1 MDAVQKPEGFPEEKL
16 LVLPDYLASELAG
29 FELTKNFYV
38 SNIGY
43 FPRARHHYRERP
55 EGCDSHIV
63 IYCAEGA
70 GWIEQDGRTD
80 TLTER
85 HLAVIPAGAPHRY
98 GASEEAPWSI
108 YWFHLRGGQVGAHLA
123 LYGLAGQP
131 IPMPAALGAGFAES
145 FERCYGLL
153 ADKPYSLPAQVHVS
167 LTLGQLLGAI
177 GLSASGSPR
186 HRKRE
191 EDLSRAIRFMN
202 DRLHVT
208 VTLPELAKHAGLSK
222 QHLIHLF
229 KQETGF
235 PPIDYYLRLKMQK
248 ASQLLSLTGLSV
260 KEIAAAVGF
269 GDPYY
274 FSRMFK
280 KLMGTSPTDY
290 RRVPKG

>member
-1 MDAVQKPEGFPEEKL
+1 MPFRSRRASPEEKL
-16 LVLPDYLASELAG
+16 LVLPDYLATELAG

-38 SNIGY
+38 SDIGY
-43 FPRARHHYRERP
+43 FPRARHHYRERHD
-55 EGCDSHIV
+55 GCDSHIV
-63 IYCAEGA
+63 IYCADGA
-70 GWIEQDGRTD
+70 GWIELDGRTD
-80 TLTER
+80 TLSSR
-85 HLAVIPAGAPHRY
+85 QLAVIPAGTPHRY
-98 GASEEAPWSI
+98 GASAESPWSI
-108 YWFHLRGGQVGAHLA
+108 YWFHLRGEQVAAHLG

-131 IPMPAALGAGFAES
+131 TPMPAGLEARFAES

-167 LTLGQLLGAI
+167 QTLGQLLGAI
-177 GLSASGSPR
+177 GLSAAGSPR

-191 EDLSRAIRFMN
+191 EDLERAVRYMN
-202 DRLHVT
+202 GRLHAS
-208 VTLPELAKHAGLSK
+208 VTLPELAAHAGLSK

-248 ASQLLSLTGLSV
+248 AGQLLSLTGMSV

-280 KLMGTSPTDY
+280 KLMGASPTDY
-290 RRVPKG
+290 RSVPKG

>member
-16 LVLPDYLASELAG
+16 LVIPDYLAAELAS
-29 FELTKNFYV
+29 FELTRNFYV
-38 SNIGY
+38 SDIGY

-55 EGCDSHIV
+55 GGCDSHIV

-70 GWIEQDGRTD
+70 GWIEQDGKTEM
-80 TLTER
+80 LTER
-85 HLAVIPAGAPHRY
+85 QLAVIPAGAPHRY

-123 LYGLAGQP
+123 LYGLSGHP
-131 IPMPAALGAGFAES
+131 IPIPAALETRFAES

-177 GLSASGSPR
+177 SLSASGSHR

-208 VTLPELAKHAGLSK
+208 VTLPELAMHAGLSK

-280 KLMGTSPTDY
+280 KLMGVSPTDY
-290 RRVPKG
+290 RSVPKG